1 MAIVRFS
8 LQMGDRLPAHDA
20 IIYKRGAVVDGTQNL
35 TNNLLVHSGHD
46 ILSGEKFYYALSRSN
61 VIKTRVFTAD
71 AGTDST
77 HLHYTGAA
85 FTWVDGSFAVPLGND
100 TGAVQ
105 QPDGS
110 YSDPLYD
117 GSTVVVYSDPA
128 GGDQY
133 LYSHVPIEPGGDL
146 GFWCS
151 TSDLWILARD
161 SRGRIVRFYIV
172 SQSSAGGGTG
182 GGSVVVDTDTA
193 IPGDDNNPSF
203 LVVRAVGAGDKL
215 YIWAKDST
223 DAYHW
228 EEILEIA

>member
-20 IIYKRGAVVDGTQNL
+20 IIYSRGAIVNGTQNL
-35 TNNLLVHSGHD
+35 TNAVTVHSGHD
-46 ILSGEKFYYALSRSN
+46 LLVGHKFYYALSRSN
-61 VIKTRVFTAD
+61 VVKTRVFTVSAK
-71 AGTDST
+71 TST
-77 HLHYTGAA
+77 QVSYTGGA
-85 FTWVDGSFAVPLGND
+85 FTWVDGSFMVPLGTD
-100 TGAVQ
+100 TGATQ

-110 YSDPLYD
+110 YSDPVYD
-117 GSTVVVYSDPA
+117 GSPLTVYSDPA
-128 GGDQY
+128 GDSQY
-133 LYSHVPIEPGGDL
+133 LAARVPIEAGGDL
-146 GFWCS
+146 GFWCA

-172 SQSSAGGGTG
+172 SQSSAAGGGG

-193 IPGDDNNPSF
+193 TPGDDNNPSF
-203 LVVRAVGAGDKL
+203 LVVRAGAAGDKL
-215 YIWAKDST
+215 YVWLKDSS